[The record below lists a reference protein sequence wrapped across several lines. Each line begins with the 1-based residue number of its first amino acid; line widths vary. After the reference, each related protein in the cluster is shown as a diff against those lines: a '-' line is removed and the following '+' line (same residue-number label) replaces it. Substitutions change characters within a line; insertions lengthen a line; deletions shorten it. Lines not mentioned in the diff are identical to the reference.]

1 MITLRTGLP
10 CRDVPMNLAHPD
22 GRRIWIIVTTEPLR
36 DRSGAV
42 TGVMASFT
50 DVTEEMATGAEL
62 QVIHDRYRS
71 TLQQIRLRDQELQQR
86 TIELETARAVAKLG
100 FWRTDLATGVTVWS
114 PELFA
119 MGGFE
124 PAEGGVVRPEILA
137 VAFPP
142 EVAAERDA
150 LVMRGLTTDA
160 AWEQTLRVVRSN
172 GTPRWVLI
180 NGMIERNVDGGPVAA
195 TGTAMDVTEQTEARL
210 ALAASE
216 AALRQRTEE
225 LEEARDV
232 AGLGVWRMDRR
243 TGSLTWSPQLLRI
256 FGIAGDAEVPP
267 DEPARRAV
275 FGTENAERL
284 NAAAAE
290 SALTGRTVELE
301 LAIHRVDGELRWV
314 QQRIRTEPAPDGS
327 PAVVTGTVID
337 VTDRKLTEIALRDSE
352 EELRQRTEELEEAR
366 RIAGI
371 GVWGLDLVEGRPSWS
386 AEMFRIFG
394 MEPAERP
401 PDPETV
407 SQMLGEDIEA
417 ELAALALWSART
429 GQTWEHE
436 QRVLGADGVER
447 WMVHRGVA
455 EVDALGR
462 PIEIH
467 GTAQDITE
475 RKQAELALAASEARF
490 RSVLDNLVEG
500 AEMIAPDWTIL
511 YINRAFT
518 RTTGTDPSAAIGRNL
533 LEELPG
539 FEQTEIFARFKRCIE
554 SRVADRFQAAYAFPG
569 APEVWWEFSVQP
581 VPEGIF
587 VLALDIT
594 ARHAAEQVIADR
606 TRRERERMTRLEEAG
621 RMAGLGIWRRDLV
634 LGQTTWSPEM
644 YELFEVDPA
653 QPPMTP
659 DAVDAALTPASRELR
674 RHVSSTAMAAGV
686 PWEVEL
692 ELVLPSG
699 ARKWV
704 LQHGVAE
711 TDASGTVIAYR
722 GTALDI
728 TERKRTEQ
736 DLRRFNEALE
746 QRVSERTAE
755 LEAANEELRSFSYTV
770 SHDLRG
776 PVRAVAGFAR
786 ILERDYGAQLDERAL
801 HSLTNIKTAGEAM
814 GHLIDDLLAYTRIGR
829 AAVRREPVPI
839 LPIAKRLATTFAQRA
854 EERGGTVEV
863 IEPMATP
870 IGDPT
875 LLEEL
880 LINLVDNALNYGR
893 PDVPPRVC
901 IAAICLGDTVK
912 LSVSDNGVGIPED
925 QRERIFEVFT
935 RLPGTDAEQGTGIG
949 LAIVR
954 KAARSMGS
962 DVTVESEVGAGTAF
976 SVLLPCAEDRPP
988 RS

>member
-1 MITLRTGLP
+1 
-10 CRDVPMNLAHPD
+10 
-22 GRRIWIIVTTEPLR
+22 
-36 DRSGAV
+36 
-42 TGVMASFT
+42 
-50 DVTEEMATGAEL
+50 
-62 QVIHDRYRS
+62 
-71 TLQQIRLRDQELQQR
+71 
-86 TIELETARAVAKLG
+86 
-100 FWRTDLATGVTVWS
+100 
-114 PELFA
+114 
-119 MGGFE
+119 
-124 PAEGGVVRPEILA
+124 
-137 VAFPP
+137 
-142 EVAAERDA
+142 
-150 LVMRGLTTDA
+150 
-160 AWEQTLRVVRSN
+160 
-172 GTPRWVLI
+172 
-180 NGMIERNVDGGPVAA
+180 
-195 TGTAMDVTEQTEARL
+195 
-210 ALAASE
+210 
-216 AALRQRTEE
+216 
-225 LEEARDV
+225 
-232 AGLGVWRMDRR
+232 
-243 TGSLTWSPQLLRI
+243 
-256 FGIAGDAEVPP
+256 
-267 DEPARRAV
+267 
-275 FGTENAERL
+275 
-284 NAAAAE
+284 
-290 SALTGRTVELE
+290 
-301 LAIHRVDGELRWV
+301 
-314 QQRIRTEPAPDGS
+314 
-327 PAVVTGTVID
+327 
-337 VTDRKLTEIALRDSE
+337 
-352 EELRQRTEELEEAR
+352 
-366 RIAGI
+366 
-371 GVWGLDLVEGRPSWS
+371 
-386 AEMFRIFG
+386 
-394 MEPAERP
+394 
-401 PDPETV
+401 
-407 SQMLGEDIEA
+407 
-417 ELAALALWSART
+417 
-429 GQTWEHE
+429 
-436 QRVLGADGVER
+436 
-447 WMVHRGVA
+447 
-455 EVDALGR
+455 
-462 PIEIH
+462 
-467 GTAQDITE
+467 
-475 RKQAELALAASEARF
+475 
-490 RSVLDNLVEG
+490 
-500 AEMIAPDWTIL
+500 
-511 YINRAFT
+511 
-518 RTTGTDPSAAIGRNL
+518 
-533 LEELPG
+533 
-539 FEQTEIFARFKRCIE
+539 
-554 SRVADRFQAAYAFPG
+554 
-569 APEVWWEFSVQP
+569 
-581 VPEGIF
+581 
-587 VLALDIT
+587 
-594 ARHAAEQVIADR
+594 
-606 TRRERERMTRLEEAG
+606 
-621 RMAGLGIWRRDLV
+621 
-634 LGQTTWSPEM
+634 
-644 YELFEVDPA
+644 
-653 QPPMTP
+653 
-659 DAVDAALTPASRELR
+659 VDAALTPASREQR
-674 RHVSSTAMAAGV
+674 QHVASTALVAGE

-692 ELVLPSG
+692 EVVLPDG
-699 ARKWV
+699 THKWV